1 MAFYDLLVAE
11 LRDDSL
17 ARGYAG
23 MSDQQAADSLN
34 TANRTAVRMRFAS
47 FRTLAA
53 VLDPTE
59 YATAKAVLAA
69 AANGNPLVTDMVKML
84 ELPGSEDGSGGGLD
98 FGSAGVRGFL
108 DYLVAGNMLSAA
120 IVAKMKSVA
129 EHAISRAEELGVAPL
144 RASHINSARQLF

>member
-1 MAFYDLLVAE
+1 MYDRLVPE
-11 LRDDSL
+11 LRNDPL
-17 ARGYAG
+17 GRGYSN
-23 MSDQQAADSLN
+23 MSDQQVVDSLK
-34 TANRTAVRMRFAS
+34 TPNRTAVRMRFAS

-59 YATAKAVLAA
+59 YATAKTVLTA

-98 FGSAGVRGFL
+98 FGSEGVRGFL
-108 DYLVAGNMLSAA
+108 DYLVSGGMLSAE

-129 EHAISRAEELGVAPL
+129 EHTISRAEELGLTAF
-144 RASHINSARQLF
+144 RASHINSARQQL